1 MTASSG
7 STKINHPS
15 RRDWL
20 LDRTEELCRVD
31 TTTGFEDRGLPPL
44 REQLNELDAKV
55 TLQEVAPK
63 RHNVLATWGEP
74 QLLFSTHLDT
84 VPPYLPPRR
93 SSDLLSGRGTCD
105 AKGQVVVQL
114 ATIRELLSRGYTNL
128 GWLGVV
134 GEETDSI
141 GAATA
146 DSLAPQLT
154 KCIGLIN
161 GEPTENKL
169 ATGQRGSLQ
178 LQLSTKGVAA
188 HSGMPELGHSAI
200 WPMLDWIKQLRELSS
215 DHDPDLGP
223 EIWNLGKLEG
233 GNAPNIIPA
242 HAQANLFVRSL
253 PNSTFEE
260 RARGLAPAEGSL
272 KQLSFT
278 PPDIFDR
285 IPGFEHAVVP
295 FGSDAPRLRQLISNK
310 RVALCGPGTIKVAHT
325 LDEHITGSDMET
337 GFELMTNLAIA
348 MLEGAT

>member
-114 ATIRELLSRGYTNL
+114 ATIRELLSRGYTSL

-200 WPMLDWIKQLRELSS
+200 WPMLDWIKQLRELMSTKQWDEERVNVTTGVLGERSASAMDSCKSGCHSS
-215 DHDPDLGP
+215 CRCATARDALARAASRPSLSFTALRAAVI
-223 EIWNLGKLEG
+223 ELSI
-233 GNAPNIIPA
+233 AP
-242 HAQANLFVRSL
+242 LTR
-253 PNSTFEE
+253 E
-260 RARGLAPAEGSL
+260 RARWPPRKAAPAAA
-272 KQLSFT
+272 
-278 PPDIFDR
+278 PAP
-285 IPGFEHAVVP
+285 AVVS
-295 FGSDAPRLRQLISNK
+295 GRAGGRNWLRPSSCC
-310 RVALCGPGTIKVAHT
+310 A
-325 LDEHITGSDMET
+325 
-337 GFELMTNLAIA
+337 
-348 MLEGAT
+348 